1 MEEQPQTTFSIL
13 LQEGF
18 PPLFSSSCFSIN
30 YPFFLSCG
38 LHRVMFIFLYS
49 LSTVLICW
57 L

>member
-1 MEEQPQTTFSIL
+1 MQEQPQTTFSIL

-30 YPFFLSCG
+30 YPFFLSYG